1 MVIPGQMIQRIMT
14 GMPSC
19 PYNGRHENDSHEYYH
34 DHSNSC
40 TNTTTQD
47 KRWQDS
53 DPDDLDDSSSMDG
66 TYNHHA
72 RVEMKYLTHTHPLKQ
87 RIGIDTDVDPM
98 VIIRLNLMIIS
109 ITMGGI
115 PMTVAIVAPLTHPAC

>member
-1 MVIPGQMIQRIMT
+1 M
-14 GMPSC
+14 
-19 PYNGRHENDSHEYYH
+19 
-34 DHSNSC
+34 
-40 TNTTTQD
+40 NTTTQD